1 SARSRPGP
9 ARPTARSASRGTATT
24 SWPTRAGRAGRRR
37 PAPSSTSGPGC
48 GARRPRSTTS
58 RHRQRRLVRAMVAD
72 LLRKQVYRPEALR
85 LLLADALGRRHPVLS
100 TSRHLDEAA
109 QWILRAQSGTGDDG
123 VSVGYTLEDEWL
135 AHYPSQPP

>member
-1 SARSRPGP
+1 
-9 ARPTARSASRGTATT
+9 
-24 SWPTRAGRAGRRR
+24 
-37 PAPSSTSGPGC
+37 
-48 GARRPRSTTS
+48 
-58 RHRQRRLVRAMVAD
+58 MVAD

-123 VSVGYTLEDEWL
+123 VIFGCAYFVVRAMHVVLFTQATPHL
-135 AHYPSQPP
+135 AVHDAMARLARTAIPAAVKIDDSFSERGH